1 MLLNQNKVYKL
12 INTKGNQ
19 YCKRFFPH
27 SSQGSRSEGMLVNK
41 HLNIIVIVMTTYK
54 QLLF

>member
-12 INTKGNQ
+12 INIESSQ

-41 HLNIIVIVMTTYK
+41 YLTIIVIVMTTYK